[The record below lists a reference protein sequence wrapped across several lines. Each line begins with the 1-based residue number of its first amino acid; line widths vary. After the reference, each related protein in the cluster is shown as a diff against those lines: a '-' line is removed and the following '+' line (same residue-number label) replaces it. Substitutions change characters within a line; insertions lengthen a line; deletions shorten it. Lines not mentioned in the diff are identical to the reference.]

1 MNTALVMFVVFIA
14 ITLVITYWASRRTAT
29 TAEFYSAG
37 RTITDLVFVLIV
49 AEAAAHAMGAYESVT
64 EGLIV
69 VATLIGWNYLLNVLS
84 FHFKF
89 VERLTSAG
97 PLPIIRDGKLLQ
109 KNMTRELLTENEL
122 MESLRKEGV
131 EDIENVKVARVE
143 PEGRITVV
151 KKETD

>member
-1 MNTALVMFVVFIA
+1 MTFFPEEWGPIFTVKTPVFELFLRGTLLYLA
-14 ITLVITYWASRRTAT
+14 ILAFLRVLPRRTG
-29 TAEFYSAG
+29 AELA
-37 RTITDLVFVLIV
+37 ITDLVFVLIV

-97 PLPIIRDGKLLQ
+97 PLPTIAGIRRAMKFVAL
-109 KNMTRELLTENEL
+109 MTANKIL
-122 MESLRKEGV
+122 
-131 EDIENVKVARVE
+131 VKR
-143 PEGRITVV
+143 T
-151 KKETD
+151 